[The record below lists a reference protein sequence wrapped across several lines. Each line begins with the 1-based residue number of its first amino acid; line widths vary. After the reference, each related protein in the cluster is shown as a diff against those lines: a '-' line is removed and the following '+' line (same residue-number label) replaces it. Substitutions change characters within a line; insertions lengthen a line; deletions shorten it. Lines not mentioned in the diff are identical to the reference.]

1 MIVMRSGPL
10 DLKFIRSSRAAVV
23 WASMVPCVLSVLS
36 VGGCAAGP
44 DFKRPVP
51 PPATRYT
58 AESLHGEGASADDR
72 LQHIGLGQ
80 NIEGAWWTLFRSDA
94 IDQIVA
100 QAVEHN
106 RTLTASMATLAQARE
121 FALARAGTQYPQV
134 DLTGGAGRQQ
144 YGQQFLGPIGIQPF
158 TYFAVG
164 PTVSYALD
172 YTGGIARSVEQQYAL
187 AEVERQ
193 QLDAAYLTVTGQAV
207 MQTIKIASVRAEIA
221 TVEAIL
227 SQDRDNLRLV
237 QTAFDS
243 GSVARED
250 VVSAQSQIANDMT
263 LLPPL
268 RQDLAR
274 AHHALSVVLGRAPA
288 SELPDDLDLGQITL
302 PSDVPV
308 SLPSEL
314 AHRRPDILAAE
325 ARLHAATSAVGVAQ
339 SNLYPKIELTATVGQ
354 QSLKADHLFDRAS
367 NAWSIIA
374 GFTAP
379 IFDGGTL
386 RAEKRAAVDAM
397 HASAATYEQ
406 TVLEAFGQ
414 VADLLE
420 ALDHDAEQLD
430 AQDHAQQAAQS
441 SLELARISYKEGNAG
456 VLQVLDAERSYQQ
469 ARHGYVRAMAQRYL
483 DTVQLF
489 LALGGASPGASAGA
503 ALSQAPPSNSHAVQL
518 PSEPAEK
525 LRSERTDVF

>member
-1 MIVMRSGPL
+1 MLRNDL
-10 DLKFIRSSRAAVV
+10 DLKFMRSLGARTVKALMALC
-23 WASMVPCVLSVLS
+23 ALSM
-36 VGGCAAGP
+36 GACAAGP
-44 DFKRPVP
+44 DFTRPAP

-58 AESLHGEGASADDR
+58 AETLHGEGASAGNQV
-72 LQHIGLGQ
+72 QHISLGQ
-80 NIEGAWWTLFRSDA
+80 NVEGAWWTLFRSNA
-94 IDQIVA
+94 IDELVT
-100 QAVEHN
+100 QAVDHN
-106 RTLTASMATLAQARE
+106 RTLAASMATLAQAQE
-121 FALARAGTQYPQV
+121 LALARAGSQYPQV

-144 YGQQFLGPIGIQPF
+144 YGKEFLGPIGIAPF

-172 YTGGIARSVEQQYAL
+172 YTGGVARSVEQQYAL
-187 AEVERQ
+187 AEVQRH

-207 MQTIKIASVRAEIA
+207 MQTLTIASVRAQIA
-221 TVEAIL
+221 TIETIL
-227 SQDRDNLRLV
+227 AQDRDNLRLV
-237 QTAFDS
+237 QTAFDN

-268 RQDLAR
+268 RQELAKAR
-274 AHHALSVVLGRAPA
+274 HALSVVLGRAPA
-288 SELPDDLDLGQITL
+288 NELPGDMDLAHITL
-302 PSDVPV
+302 PLQVPV

-314 AHRRPDILAAE
+314 AHHRPDILAAE

-339 SNLYPKIELTATVGQ
+339 SNLYPKIQLTASVGQ
-354 QSLKADHLFDRAS
+354 QSLKADQLFDRAS

-374 GFTAP
+374 GVTAP

-397 HASAATYEQ
+397 RASAATYEQ
-406 TVLEAFGQ
+406 TVLEAFAQ

-420 ALDHDAEQLD
+420 GLDHDAEQLD
-430 AQDHAQQAAQS
+430 AQGHAQRAAQS
-441 SLELARISYKEGNAG
+441 SLDLARISYQEGNAG

-469 ARHGYVRAMAQRYL
+469 ARLGYVRAVAQRYL

-489 LALGGASPGASAGA
+489 LALGGTSPSASLGATF
-503 ALSQAPPSNSHAVQL
+503 SQSYDCGTDIINPW
-518 PSEPAEK
+518 SE
-525 LRSERTDVF
+525 

>member
-1 MIVMRSGPL
+1 MRSVSV
-10 DLKFIRSSRAAVV
+10 DFQDICSSRAATVK
-23 WASMVPCVLSVLS
+23 ASMALCVLS

-44 DFKRPVP
+44 DFARPSP
-51 PPATRYT
+51 PPASRYT
-58 AESLHGEGASADDR
+58 AETLPGESASADQV
-72 LQHIGLGQ
+72 QHIALGQ
-80 NIEGAWWTLFRSDA
+80 NIEGAWWSLFRSSA
-94 IDQIVA
+94 IDELVT
-100 QAVEHN
+100 QAVDHN
-106 RTLTASMATLAQARE
+106 RTLKASMATLAQAQE
-121 FALARAGTQYPQV
+121 LALARAGSQYPQV

-144 YGQQFLGPIGIQPF
+144 YGKEFLGPIGIPPF

-172 YTGGIARSVEQQYAL
+172 YTGGVARSVEQQYAL
-187 AEVERQ
+187 AEVERH

-207 MQTIKIASVRAEIA
+207 MQTLTIASVRAQIA
-221 TVEAIL
+221 TVETIL
-227 SQDRDNLRLV
+227 AQDRDNLRLV
-237 QTAFDS
+237 QTAFEG

-268 RQDLAR
+268 RQELAKAR
-274 AHHALSVVLGRAPA
+274 HALSVVLGRAPA
-288 SELPDDLDLGQITL
+288 NGLPDDLDLAQITL
-302 PSDVPV
+302 PLQVPV

-339 SNLYPKIELTATVGQ
+339 SNLYPKIQLTATVGQ
-354 QSLKADHLFDRAS
+354 QALKGDQLFDRAN

-397 HASAATYEQ
+397 RASAATYEQ
-406 TVLEAFGQ
+406 TVLEAFAQ

-420 ALDHDAEQLD
+420 GLDHDAEQLD

-469 ARHGYVRAMAQRYL
+469 ARLGYVRAVAQRYL

-489 LALGGASPGASAGA
+489 LALGGTSPNASSGATFSQSSPLSRDA
-503 ALSQAPPSNSHAVQL
+503 A
-518 PSEPAEK
+518 K
-525 LRSERTDVF
+525 LRSEPPDVF

>member
-1 MIVMRSGPL
+1 MPRNCL
-10 DLKFIRSSRAAVV
+10 DLKFLRSSRAETVRAL
-23 WASMVPCVLSVLS
+23 MVSCVLS

-44 DFKRPVP
+44 NFTRPDP

-58 AESLHGEGASADDR
+58 AETLRGEGASADGQI
-72 LQHIGLGQ
+72 QHIALGQ
-80 NIEGAWWTLFRSDA
+80 NIEGAWWTLFRSNA
-94 IDQIVA
+94 IDEIVT
-100 QAVEHN
+100 QAVDHN
-106 RTLTASMATLAQARE
+106 RTLAASVATLAQAQE
-121 FALARAGTQYPQV
+121 FALARAGSRYPQV

-144 YGQQFLGPIGIQPF
+144 YGKEFLGPIGIPPF

-187 AEVERQ
+187 AEVERH

-207 MQTIKIASVRAEIA
+207 MQTLTIASVRAQVA
-221 TVEAIL
+221 TVETIL
-227 SQDRDNLRLV
+227 AQDRDNLRLV
-237 QTAFDS
+237 QSAFDN

-268 RQDLAR
+268 RQELAR

-288 SELPDDLDLGQITL
+288 NELPDDVDLSQITL
-302 PSDVPV
+302 PLQVPV

-339 SNLYPKIELTATVGQ
+339 SNLYPKIELTASVGQ
-354 QSLKADHLFDRAS
+354 QSLKVDQLFDRAN

-406 TVLEAFGQ
+406 TVLEAFAQ

-420 ALDHDAEQLD
+420 GLDHDVEQLD

-469 ARHGYVRAMAQRYL
+469 ARLGYVRAVAQRYL

-489 LALGGASPGASAGA
+489 LALGGTTPSVSLGAIFSQSLP
-503 ALSQAPPSNSHAVQL
+503 LSRDTAQ
-518 PSEPAEK
+518 
-525 LRSERTDVF
+525 LRSEPPDVF